1 LLDEYKNS
9 IYTIVMDTSNKNL
22 NRRHGG
28 KMNEMVESVAK
39 AICEGEGFEWRPE
52 ERHVLWERLARA
64 AIRAM
69 REPTPEMLSSG
80 WSDLYDAE
88 DRRASWRNMIDQLL
102 NE

>member
-1 LLDEYKNS
+1 
-9 IYTIVMDTSNKNL
+9 
-22 NRRHGG
+22 
-28 KMNEMVESVAK
+28 
-39 AICEGEGFEWRPE
+39 
-52 ERHVLWERLARA
+52 VLWEKLARA

-80 WSDLYDAE
+80 WSDLYDVE